1 MALVPSEEGQ
11 EGTDSFLHHKDAL
24 EASPHRGPPSPT
36 LTWDFRP
43 PEPGGTCVCRL
54 SPQLRCL
61 WQQLQWTNIAPILHT
76 RKLGV
81 RSSREQ
87 GAPGSKEPIWW
98 QSRVAKLPP
107 TLPADHFWSGLPAD
121 WLH

>member
-24 EASPHRGPPSPT
+24 EASPHRGPPSST

-61 WQQLQWTNIAPILHT
+61 WQQLQWTDIAPILHT
-76 RKLGV
+76 RKLGA
-81 RSSREQ
+81 RSSRELHLV
-87 GAPGSKEPIWW
+87 AEPSGQI
-98 QSRVAKLPP
+98 PP
-107 TLPADHFWSGLPAD
+107 TSPADHFWSGLPAD